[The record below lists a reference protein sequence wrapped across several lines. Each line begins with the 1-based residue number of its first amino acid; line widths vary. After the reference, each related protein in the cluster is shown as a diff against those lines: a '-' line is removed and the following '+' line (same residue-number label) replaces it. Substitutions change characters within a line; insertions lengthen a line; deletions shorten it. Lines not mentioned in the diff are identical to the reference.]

1 MGIQWVES
9 SKGRK
14 RENCEARVGVMSAGS
29 RRVDGLCVRLCGG
42 GEWRPHCWLYVIP
55 DMRDKGSEERIVSIS
70 MSNQTQE

>member
-1 MGIQWVES
+1 MGIQWVEG

-14 RENCEARVGVMSAGS
+14 RENGEAGVGMMSAGS

-42 GEWRPHCWLYVIP
+42 GEWRPHCWLYVIS
-55 DMRDKGSEERIVSIS
+55 DMRDKSSDDRIVRKS